1 MSTKYTEERASYL
14 DYLKDA
20 KYELFCNP
28 TKPNLVFDYKEVG
41 KNVAIELQDN
51 TNEVIFSSHLFSITV
66 SYKVKFKFFGT
77 PNNVP
82 IDPQLRVT
90 INWNDIKYEKC
101 SLYKDN
107 KLVKC
112 DKRTILKT
120 VNIIKSSNN
129 ISIPLNF
136 REELKYDE
144 TLNSVQRK
152 MTMDS
157 MNDKNRYNDLISNIC
172 KKYKTIPEKVV
183 LDDEYNDKYVIFDH
197 NVSHREDV
205 KKLVRQY
212 DQNSWAIDS
221 GADRKDVEDTN
232 DKIIKDLSKY
242 GKGTLFYHLIQ
253 PDVNTIKEIKF

>member
-107 KLVKC
+107 KLVSVLTASNSNMPDSGGRSEPRC
-112 DKRTILKT
+112 SGLSMDKSGNLWFANSDQKAFLSVIKKDGGYINFDFPTGRGFTRKT
-120 VNIIKSSNN
+120 V
-129 ISIPLNF
+129 
-136 REELKYDE
+136 
-144 TLNSVQRK
+144 TL
-152 MTMDS
+152 
-157 MNDKNRYNDLISNIC
+157 
-172 KKYKTIPEKVV
+172 
-183 LDDEYNDKYVIFDH
+183 
-197 NVSHREDV
+197 
-205 KKLVRQY
+205 
-212 DQNSWAIDS
+212 
-221 GADRKDVEDTN
+221 
-232 DKIIKDLSKY
+232 
-242 GKGTLFYHLIQ
+242 
-253 PDVNTIKEIKF
+253 